1 MKKTRKSENMTSDC
15 ASNTCNFDVC
25 HNCKHSCCQDAK
37 PPLTKERM
45 TIITEYLRDH
55 EKAANNVFAR
65 SGYYFPSVD
74 SDEFCVFYDKTT
86 KVCQV
91 HKVKPETCRAG
102 PITFDIN
109 RATRK
114 VEWFL
119 KTRELCPFAGKL
131 LDDRRKL
138 ADHLEFAKEE
148 IMRLIV
154 GLDSEALETILA
166 REEPQTFKIEEDFL
180 PKSVLTKC
188 SFE

>member
-1 MKKTRKSENMTSDC
+1 MTANC
-15 ASNTCNFDVC
+15 ASNTSNFDVC

-55 EKAANNVFAR
+55 DKEASNVFAR
-65 SGYYFPSVD
+65 SGYSFPSVD

-109 RATRK
+109 RVTRK

-119 KTRELCPFAGKL
+119 KTRELCTFAGNL

-138 ADHLEFAKEE
+138 ADHLGFAKEE
-148 IMRLIV
+148 IMRLIR

-166 REEPQTFKIEEDFL
+166 RDEPQTFKIGEDAL
-180 PKSVLTKC
+180 PKSVLTKF
-188 SFE
+188 SLE